1 MCGSGRWYG
10 SRRAIW
16 WGSKEYRFPA
26 KSYGWVWGIP
36 TAWQGWAVLVAYGVG
51 MAAIILLV
59 SPEERPV
66 EFFSYIGILT
76 AALLVVCW
84 FKGEPPKWRWGRR

>member
-26 KSYGWVWGIP
+26 KSYGWGWGIL
-36 TAWQGWAVLVAYGVG
+36 TAWQGWTV
-51 MAAIILLV
+51 
-59 SPEERPV
+59 
-66 EFFSYIGILT
+66 
-76 AALLVVCW
+76 LVVCW